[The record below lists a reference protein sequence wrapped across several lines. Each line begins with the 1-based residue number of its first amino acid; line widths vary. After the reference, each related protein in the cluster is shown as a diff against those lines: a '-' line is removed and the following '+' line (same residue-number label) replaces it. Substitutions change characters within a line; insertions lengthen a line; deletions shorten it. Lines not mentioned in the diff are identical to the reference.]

1 MYLLPNIVPDTRTS
15 RSPTKLYRRWT
26 NEIFFCVYVC
36 GKTSCF
42 PHSLNCVMHFFV
54 VVCWTLAN
62 LCCVDIFSQI
72 QGGISGMFSLQE
84 PSSTLSSFPLPFIS
98 LQKEMIREEGAEEG
112 PPLSFHLL
120 RDQLGP
126 QWTRR
131 CA

>member
-1 MYLLPNIVPDTRTS
+1 MYLLPSIVPDTRTS

-26 NEIFFCVYVC
+26 NEIYFCV
-36 GKTSCF
+36 
-42 PHSLNCVMHFFV
+42 CVWENPMLPTLFELLPAFFV

-72 QGGISGMFSLQE
+72 QGGISGRFSLQE
-84 PSSTLSSFPLPFIS
+84 PSSTLSTFPLPFIS
-98 LQKEMIREEGAEEG
+98 LQKEMMGEEGAEEG
-112 PPLSFHLL
+112 PLLSFHLL

-126 QWTRR
+126 QWTRS